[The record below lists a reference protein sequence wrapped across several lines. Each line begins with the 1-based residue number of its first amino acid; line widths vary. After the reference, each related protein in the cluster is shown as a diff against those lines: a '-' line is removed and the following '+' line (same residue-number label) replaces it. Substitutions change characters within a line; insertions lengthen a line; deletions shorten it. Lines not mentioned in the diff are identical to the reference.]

1 MNCLNNGNWWLEE
14 VMTEKKIC
22 ISPGF
27 NTHHRMH
34 WAGFTKKKWLQGR
47 KELQVLRTSVSHTIH
62 TTESFPWGVCM
73 STFSTQSQNYGFAL
87 DLTKDLKR
95 VIFSISHSHPWLYYS
110 DVTVRQEMYMLCLCL
125 CVCMCAER
133 ERIKSLTVISL
144 FEEFYKCY

>member
-1 MNCLNNGNWWLEE
+1 MATDDWKNWWQR
-14 VMTEKKIC
+14 KIR

-27 NTHHRMH
+27 NTHHTMH
-34 WAGFTKKKWLQGR
+34 WAGSTKEKRLQGR

-62 TTESFPWGVCM
+62 TTKSFPWGICM

-95 VIFSISHSHPWLYYS
+95 VIFAISHSHPWLYYS
-110 DVTVRQEMYMLCLCL
+110 DVTMRQEMSMLCLCL
-125 CVCMCAER
+125 CVCVCVQRER
-133 ERIKSLTVISL
+133 ENQKSVILL